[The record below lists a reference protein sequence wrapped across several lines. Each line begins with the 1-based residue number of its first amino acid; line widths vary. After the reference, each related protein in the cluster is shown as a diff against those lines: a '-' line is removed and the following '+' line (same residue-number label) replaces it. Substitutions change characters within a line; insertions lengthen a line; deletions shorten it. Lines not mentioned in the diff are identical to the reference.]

1 MLKFNFQVGNTEIH
15 DIEFFFNQFW
25 GHVFIKVDG
34 VDIHK
39 TIKVIALTLT
49 FEYEF
54 NVGVDE
60 IHTIKIEQIRK
71 LFFAGFREYLAKVY
85 VDGALTHEYQGK
97 PNLKEVFH
105 KYI

>member
-1 MLKFNFQVGNTEIH
+1 MLKFNFQVGNKEKH

-25 GHVFIKVDG
+25 GHVSIKVDG
-34 VDIHK
+34 VDIYK

-49 FEYEF
+49 FMYEF
-54 NVGVDE
+54 NVGTEE

-71 LFFAGFREYLAKVY
+71 LIFAGFREYLAKVY
-85 VDGALTHEYQGK
+85 VNGELMHEYQGK
-97 PNLKEVFH
+97 PNFKEVFH